1 MKDQLQI
8 IFLAR
13 RCLMVL
19 AAALLIGLA
28 LYLGSSFFRDRGQAR
43 LTQAQQ
49 TESANQASLVE
60 KKSDLSNMQAEI
72 SRFNRLRQQG
82 MVGTPD
88 REGWVEQ
95 LLASRQR
102 IGLPDTLVYT
112 LQAPKALAL
121 QAIDAAGNAATP
133 ASTETGTDAL
143 AGPVF
148 HDLDFAMTSIHEEEL
163 LALLRDYQAR
173 VKGRWRVN
181 SCLLSDRTEAGLT
194 ARCTL
199 RFFTLP
205 DVAPSPNPQSPQ

>member
-1 MKDQLQI
+1 MKDQLQVL
-8 IFLAR
+8 FLAR

-28 LYLGSSFFRDRGQAR
+28 LYLGSSFFKDRGQAQ

-49 TESANQASLVE
+49 TESANRASLAE
-60 KKSDLSNMQAEI
+60 KQSDLANMQAEI
-72 SRFNRLRQQG
+72 SGFNRLRQQG

-102 IGLPDTLVYT
+102 TGLPDTLVYT

-121 QAIDAAGNAATP
+121 QAAATGASDP
-133 ASTETGTDAL
+133 APALADGTDAL

-148 HDLDFAMTSIHEEEL
+148 HDLDFAMTSLHEEEL
-163 LALLRDYQAR
+163 LALLGDYQAQ
-173 VKGRWRVN
+173 VKGRFRVN
-181 SCLLSDRTEAGLT
+181 ACLLSNRTETGL
-194 ARCTL
+194 AAHCTL

-205 DVAPSPNPQSPQ
+205 EGAPIPNPQSPQ